1 MKESI
6 SPSTLNTLKK
16 SIVTILILLGIVF
29 SAACA
34 SQPETSSDNKVI
46 TSTYPVFYLASRVA
60 DQGME
65 VELLMPPSADPHNW
79 EPSPKQIAQL
89 ENCRLFIYN
98 GAGLESWAPKVT
110 EMAAGRDTKVL
121 ELATVISDKL
131 LPHTESKDV
140 SRSNHEAKRE
150 SEADVAEEAGH
161 NHGEHDP
168 HFWLDPVLALEMA
181 KSIMEALT
189 AVDPGNKALYQHN
202 FSLLSQDLEKIHHT
216 YETTLA
222 RCSKKQFVV
231 SHEAFGYLAKR
242 YGLEQIPIMGVSAES
257 EPTPSRLAELS
268 DLLRSLDI
276 CYVFTEPFTGDRVAQ
291 VLASE
296 TGAEILELN
305 PIGGLTQEDLDAGAD
320 YLSLMENNLEQLKV
334 ALDYE

>member
-1 MKESI
+1 MKK
-6 SPSTLNTLKK
+6 NTLLSPQSLQKK
-16 SIVTILILLGIVF
+16 SIITILILLGIII
-29 SAACA
+29 SAACT
-34 SQPETSSDNKVI
+34 SQPETTTDNKVI
-46 TSTYPVFYLASRVA
+46 ASTYPVYYLASRVA

-89 ENCRLFIYN
+89 ENCRLFIFN
-98 GAGLESWAPKVT
+98 GAGLETWAPKVT
-110 EMAAGRDTKVL
+110 EMVACSDTEVL
-121 ELATVISDKL
+121 ELATAISDKL
-131 LPHTESKDV
+131 LPHTEPKDV
-140 SRSNHEAKRE
+140 AGSNHEAKRE
-150 SEADVAEEAGH
+150 SEADFAEEAGH
-161 NHGEHDP
+161 NHGKHDP

-181 KSIMEALT
+181 ESIMEALT
-189 AVDPGNKALYQHN
+189 AADPGNKALYQEN
-202 FSLLSQDLEKIHHT
+202 YALLSRDLEDLNHT

-231 SHEAFGYLAKR
+231 THEAFGYLAKR

-305 PIGGLTQEDLDAGAD
+305 PIGGLTQKDLDTGAD
-320 YLSLMENNLEQLKV
+320 YLSLMKNNLEQLKV